1 MPRRV
6 LLVVNRRKPGADDA
20 GDRAA
25 SLIERHGILLGV
37 VDSNKSYRAPE
48 PGSADLIAVLGGDGT
63 LLGTAHRC
71 LASDAPFVGFNIGR
85 VGYMAAFEL
94 DALEPRAGELFGD
107 APLHT
112 RELPLL
118 RARVNGADP
127 IAALNEVVVTA
138 GPPYRMISLRLSFDG
153 VPGPT
158 VDGDGLILATPTGS
172 TAYNA
177 SAGGAIVAPGVDAFS
192 LTPIAPHSLS
202 FRPIVVP
209 SSTRVEVEVRSAN
222 SLDCDGT
229 SLVADG
235 QVRGRLSAGDV
246 VHLTRDP
253 RSVRFVVDPDTAYW
267 TTLRTKM
274 RWADPP
280 AGR

>member
-1 MPRRV
+1 MSRRV
-6 LLVVNRRKPGADDA
+6 LLVVNRRKPGADEAARATAAHIDA
-20 GDRAA
+20 QG
-25 SLIERHGILLGV
+25 SLIGV
-37 VDSNKSYRAPE
+37 VDSNDAYE
-48 PGSADLIAVLGGDGT
+48 PPAAGAVDLIAVLGGDGT
-63 LLGTAHRC
+63 LLATAQRC
-71 LASDAPFVGFNIGR
+71 LASAAPLAGFNLGR

-94 DALEPRAGELFGD
+94 AGIAERAPELFGD
-107 APLHT
+107 RPLRE
-112 RELPLL
+112 RELPLI
-118 RARVNGADP
+118 RGEVNGGEP
-127 IAALNEVVVTA
+127 LVALNEVVVTA
-138 GPPYRMISLRLSFDG
+138 GPPYRMISLCLSFDG

-177 SAGGAIVAPGVDAFS
+177 SAGGAIVSPDVDAFS
-192 LTPIAPHSLS
+192 LTPIAAHSLS

-209 SSTRVEVEVRSAN
+209 SRTRVEVVVRSAN

-235 QVRGRLSAGDV
+235 QVRARLVEGDRV
-246 VHLTRDP
+246 VLTRDA
-253 RSVRFVVDPDTAYW
+253 RSVRFVVDPRTAYW